1 MKMGPGCRYYLGD
14 WKDEKFIPGFHG
26 WMNWHKGEI
35 DSRYGHGGDVFAP
48 ESLLA
53 PDGRRV
59 MWAWLFA
66 QSKLRV
72 SPNWQ
77 EVMSLPRELSLPE
90 DGVLRIQPL
99 RELEQLRYNL
109 KTEKNIWVEAGTM
122 YRLKKISGDA
132 MELML
137 TIRQG
142 EAERYGVKILCDSTN
157 GKGLDVVVDPTAKVL
172 QVGVARAPLELKKEE
187 EIQLRIFID
196 RSVVEVF
203 ANDRQA
209 VAWQHVYD
217 VGDVG
222 VCLFSEGGAMEVPQ
236 LKAWDMKAALP
247 EVAHLS
253 SGQ

>member
-1 MKMGPGCRYYLGD
+1 
-14 WKDEKFIPGFHG
+14 
-26 WMNWHKGEI
+26 
-35 DSRYGHGGDVFAP
+35 
-48 ESLLA
+48 
-53 PDGRRV
+53 
-59 MWAWLFA
+59 
-66 QSKLRV
+66 
-72 SPNWQ
+72 
-77 EVMSLPRELSLPE
+77 
-90 DGVLRIQPL
+90 
-99 RELEQLRYNL
+99 
-109 KTEKNIWVEAGTM
+109 M

-142 EAERYGVKILCDSTN
+142 EAKRYGVKILCDSKN
-157 GKGLDVVVDPTAKVL
+157 GKGLDVVVDPGAKVL
-172 QVGVARAPLELKKEE
+172 QVGVARAPLELNKEE

>member
-1 MKMGPGCRYYLGD
+1 
-14 WKDEKFIPGFHG
+14 
-26 WMNWHKGEI
+26 
-35 DSRYGHGGDVFAP
+35 
-48 ESLLA
+48 
-53 PDGRRV
+53 
-59 MWAWLFA
+59 MWSWLFA

-77 EVMSLPRELSLPE
+77 EVMWLPRELSLPE

-109 KTEKNIWVEAGTM
+109 KMEKNIRVEAGRP
-122 YRLKKISGDA
+122 YLLKKISGDA

-142 EAERYGVKILCDSTN
+142 AAERYGVKILCDSKN
-157 GKGLDVVVDPTAKVL
+157 GKGLDVVVDPKAKVL

-217 VGDVG
+217 VYDVG

-236 LKAWDMKAALP
+236 IKAWDMKAALP